1 MKGHVRYDADMANE
15 RNIFLKNDSK
25 LMPITL
31 PYDNQSS
38 QEFAWANIWPLSL
51 K

>member
-15 RNIFLKNDSK
+15 RNIFWKNDFR
-25 LMPITL
+25 LMPISL
-31 PYDNQSS
+31 PYDIQSN
-38 QEFAWANIWPLSL
+38 QEFAWTNIWPLSL